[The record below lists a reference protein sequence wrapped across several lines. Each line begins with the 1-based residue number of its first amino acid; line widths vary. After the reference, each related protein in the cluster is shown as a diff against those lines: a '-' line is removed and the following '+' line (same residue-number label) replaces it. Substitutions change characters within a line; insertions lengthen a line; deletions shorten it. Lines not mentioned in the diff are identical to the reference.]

1 MGVPLFT
8 IKGSTLFR
16 GYFFLFSIASSS
28 VSISVARLSA
38 ACARARSPAPR
49 KKLRAEM
56 LPRFPVFGCLF
67 HLSTLRLSL
76 YVNSIFLAPG
86 VPSLIQR
93 RMKPLSSGA

>member
-38 ACARARSPAPR
+38 AFVNADDAALP
-49 KKLRAEM
+49 KKFLAAI
-56 LPRFPVFGCLF
+56 LPRFPDRRPPRLPAIRSDVPLF
-67 HLSTLRLSL
+67 MK
-76 YVNSIFLAPG
+76 
-86 VPSLIQR
+86 R
-93 RMKPLSSGA
+93 RIHWRS